1 MSEASQ
7 PSSGFGGLTPWDE
20 FVDKHFPL
28 PDGRKRG
35 RRSRQKIARECGFH
49 LIRIARHNFVDE
61 QYEADRLREISQ
73 RDMLPRGPGRPRKQH
88 SAAVDKSEKTRRARA
103 SKRDSDAAEAQTIVA
118 ASADDGSQ
126 KG

>member
-1 MSEASQ
+1 MSEASR
-7 PSSGFGGLTPWDE
+7 PSTGFGGLTPWDE

-61 QYEADRLREISQ
+61 QYEADRLRKIAQ
-73 RDMLPRGPGRPRKQH
+73 QDMLPRGPGRPRKQQTVGFRE
-88 SAAVDKSEKTRRARA
+88 SGKTRRSR
-103 SKRDSDAAEAQTIVA
+103 SPSRGSDAAAPEIVA
-118 ASADDGSQ
+118 ARADGTSQ
-126 KG
+126 K